1 MKRKPGLP
9 ILMAIG
15 LLMFFNTT
23 QAISSE
29 NTAKPDAKYTFTSDW
44 FTHNIPTWNRILSD
58 MKGKPNLTYLEVG
71 PYEGRSFLWVMDNI
85 LTHPSSKAIAID
97 TFDKFYDND
106 FEKTF
111 LDNLNRSGH
120 KSKVTVIKGSSQQ
133 KLRDIELN
141 SIDLIYVDGDHG
153 SRAVLMDAL
162 FSWDLLKN
170 GGILIFDDYAW
181 DYALPT
187 EMRPTFAL
195 DVFLDLFQDDF
206 EILIKSYQLIVR
218 KTKKPCNK
226 DMGLIKKGD
235 ISLACTYL
243 GQYVYYWKPQR
254 LFDVS
259 KNYQEILLNKQE
271 ISMLEDTLINRKLS
285 FKLELEK
292 QKKNEYQELLTKLKL
307 NNIYLSPKE
316 K

>member
-44 FTHNIPTWNRILSD
+44 FSHNIPKWNRILSD

-120 KSKVTVIKGSSQQ
+120 KSKVKVIKGSSQQ
-133 KLRDIELN
+133 KLREIELN

-153 SRAVLMDAL
+153 SRAVLMDA
-162 FSWDLLKN
+162 FSR
-170 GGILIFDDYAW
+170 G
-181 DYALPT
+181 T
-187 EMRPTFAL
+187 
-195 DVFLDLFQDDF
+195 
-206 EILIKSYQLIVR
+206 S
-218 KTKKPCNK
+218 
-226 DMGLIKKGD
+226 
-235 ISLACTYL
+235 
-243 GQYVYYWKPQR
+243 
-254 LFDVS
+254 S
-259 KNYQEILLNKQE
+259 K
-271 ISMLEDTLINRKLS
+271 MV
-285 FKLELEK
+285 
-292 QKKNEYQELLTKLKL
+292 EY
-307 NNIYLSPKE
+307 
-316 K
+316 